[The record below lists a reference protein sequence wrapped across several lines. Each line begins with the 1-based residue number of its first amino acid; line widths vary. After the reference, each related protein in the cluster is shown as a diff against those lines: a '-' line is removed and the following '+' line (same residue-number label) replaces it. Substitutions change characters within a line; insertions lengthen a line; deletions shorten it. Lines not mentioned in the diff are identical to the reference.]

1 MARLLLFL
9 FQIPEKMKEYAMRE
23 MYIATHGRYAEGI
36 VSALNLLIGDD
47 HGVTPVCAYC
57 GEIESTAELAIRF
70 DAIARQAAGRG
81 NELVLFTD
89 MPGGSVNNTA
99 VQMMVK
105 YPHAHVISGASLIML
120 MEFCMSE
127 HAETAQRLQD
137 AVAAASGAMQYMNQ
151 LPEIIAARQAAQHKT
166 QDNIDDFFAEEGN
179 P

>member
-1 MARLLLFL
+1 
-9 FQIPEKMKEYAMRE
+9 MRE

-57 GEIESTAELAIRF
+57 GEIGSTAELAARF
-70 DAIARQAAGRG
+70 DVIAQQAAGRG

-105 YPHAHVISGASLIML
+105 YPHAHVISGANLIML

-127 HAETAQRLQD
+127 HTDTAQRLQD
-137 AVAAASGAMQYMNQ
+137 AFAAASGAMQYMNQ
-151 LPEIIAARQAAQHKT
+151 LPEIITARQTKQPHS
-166 QDNIDDFFAEEGN
+166 QDDIDDFIAGEGTL
-179 P
+179 

>member
-1 MARLLLFL
+1 
-9 FQIPEKMKEYAMRE
+9 MRE

-127 HAETAQRLQD
+127 HVETVQRLQD

>member
-1 MARLLLFL
+1 MLNDDRDFL
-9 FQIPEKMKEYAMRE
+9 PN
-23 MYIATHGRYAEGI
+23 I
-36 VSALNLLIGDD
+36 VRMQ
-47 HGVTPVCAYC
+47 AYPLRQT
-57 GEIESTAELAIRF
+57 GAIRF

-127 HAETAQRLQD
+127 HVETAQRLQD

>member
-1 MARLLLFL
+1 
-9 FQIPEKMKEYAMRE
+9 MRE

-57 GEIESTAELAIRF
+57 GEIGSTAELAARF
-70 DAIARQAAGRG
+70 DAIAQQAAGRG

-105 YPHAHVISGASLIML
+105 YPHAHVISGANLIML

-127 HAETAQRLQD
+127 HAGTAQRLQD
-137 AVAAASGAMQYMNQ
+137 AFAAASGAMQYMNQ
-151 LPEIIAARQAAQHKT
+151 LPEIIAARQTTQHHSR
-166 QDNIDDFFAEEGN
+166 DDIDDFFAGEGN
-179 P
+179 L

>member
-1 MARLLLFL
+1 
-9 FQIPEKMKEYAMRE
+9 MRE

-57 GEIESTAELAIRF
+57 GEIGSTAELATRF
-70 DAIARQAAGRG
+70 DAIARLAAGRG

-105 YPHAHVISGASLIML
+105 YPHAHVISGANLIML

-127 HAETAQRLQD
+127 HTDTAQRLQD
-137 AVAAASGAMQYMNQ
+137 AFAAASGAMQYMNL
-151 LPEIIAARQAAQHKT
+151 LPEIMAARQAPQHKT
-166 QDNIDDFFAEEGN
+166 QDNIDDFFAGEDSL
-179 P
+179 

>member
-1 MARLLLFL
+1 
-9 FQIPEKMKEYAMRE
+9 MRE

-127 HAETAQRLQD
+127 HVETAQRLQD
-137 AVAAASGAMQYMNQ
+137 AVTAASGAMQYMNQ

>member
-1 MARLLLFL
+1 
-9 FQIPEKMKEYAMRE
+9 MRE

-99 VQMMVK
+99 IQMMVK

-127 HAETAQRLQD
+127 HVETAQRLQD
-137 AVAAASGAMQYMNQ
+137 AVTAASGAMQYMNQ

>member
-1 MARLLLFL
+1 
-9 FQIPEKMKEYAMRE
+9 MRE

-120 MEFCMSE
+120 MEFCMSG
-127 HAETAQRLQD
+127 HTDTALRLQD
-137 AVAAASGAMQYMNQ
+137 AFAAASEAMQYMNL
-151 LPEIIAARQAAQHKT
+151 LPEIMAARQATQHKT
-166 QDNIDDFFAEEGN
+166 QDNIDDFFAGEDTL
-179 P
+179 